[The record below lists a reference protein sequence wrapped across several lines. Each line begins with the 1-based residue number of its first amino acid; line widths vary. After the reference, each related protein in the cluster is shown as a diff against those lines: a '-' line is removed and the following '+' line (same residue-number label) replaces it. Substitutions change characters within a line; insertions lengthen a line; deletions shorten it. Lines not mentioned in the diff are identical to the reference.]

1 MRISDWSSD
10 VCSSDL
16 LAVPFALGAR
26 RARQSAGIAFGLVI
40 LVAYNEALT
49 IGKSLASLER
59 ISPLIGQWLPL
70 LALAAGSLYLFYRSA
85 YRVPRGG
92 RGLASPL
99 ALLDDLLPSLRGGG
113 RLRRQQSD
121 SPMPVLASYLP
132 RLLLARF
139 SLLLPGLGRL
149 PP

>member
-1 MRISDWSSD
+1 MMAAFHDRVVRSLS
-10 VCSSDL
+10 VL
-16 LAVPFALGAR
+16 FLPFLAVPFALGAR

-59 ISPLIGQWLPL
+59 ISPLIGQSLPL
-70 LALAAGSLYLFYRSA
+70 LALAAGRRYLFYRSA

-99 ALLDDLLPSLRGGG
+99 ASSEERWGGEGGVGQFRCGGAPS
-113 RLRRQQSD
+113 
-121 SPMPVLASYLP
+121 P
-132 RLLLARF
+132 
-139 SLLLPGLGRL
+139 
-149 PP
+149 